1 MARPQLE
8 DGFVRIANEILEA
21 LIKHRLSGQEL
32 RLVLFVIRKTYG
44 YNKKDEFISLTEMAK
59 ELGTSKIRCAQIV
72 KKLELRKILT
82 VKKNING
89 IGKKYRFN
97 KDYEQWITVK
107 KNINRLEKTKRGVK
121 KKLNGGL
128 RKNLTVSREN
138 ANRVRGNSTPKDN
151 IKDKI
156 KNNNNA
162 YALLSVFDKTDPCAN
177 EREIFEFW
185 NKQGIIRHR
194 EFERFKPH
202 IKKRLRKYTKEEI
215 KQAIANYALVLK
227 SKEYFWSYKWSLDQ
241 FLTRKNG
248 LDRFLPGNFSKEDF
262 LVRSPPKRLTREEQI
277 DLAFERFEK
286 MHNGGEKKDNDTSRF

>member
-1 MARPQLE
+1 MISQGR
-8 DGFVRIANEILEA
+8 G
-21 LIKHRLSGQEL
+21 
-32 RLVLFVIRKTYG
+32 RKTR
-44 YNKKDEFISLTEMAK
+44 LA
-59 ELGTSKIRCAQIV
+59 LQ
-72 KKLELRKILT
+72 
-82 VKKNING
+82 
-89 IGKKYRFN
+89 
-97 KDYEQWITVK
+97 KDYERWKLRSKELLPKQVIPKQVIPTITQIG
-107 KNINRLEKTKRGVK
+107 N
-121 KKLNGGL
+121 KLLPKQVIVAPPKHTSGNGF
-128 RKNLTVSREN
+128 SE
-138 ANRVRGNSTPKDN
+138 PKDN

-185 NKQGIIRHR
+185 NRQKIIRHR

-286 MHNGGEKKDNDTSRF
+286 MRNGGEKKDNDTSRF